1 MKTLKEFAEAKRF
14 SQVEKDFLISEAKRL
29 NIAVNVKDGCSSC
42 YRDLAVLIYNAEKFE
57 ADIKEALNNQN
68 YILKKGVDVWFG
80 GVGGVRVNSL
90 TLTESIAKKMISAG
104 LQKYFEKWI

>member
-57 ADIKEALNNQN
+57 ADIKEVLQN
-68 YILKKGVDVWFG
+68 KKYILKKDVDILF
-80 GVGGVRVNSL
+80 GGVRVNAL
-90 TLTESIAKKMISAG
+90 TLTEAIAKRMINAG
-104 LQKYFEKWI
+104 LQRYFEKWI

>member
-1 MKTLKEFAEAKRF
+1 MKTLKEFADAKRF

-57 ADIKEALNNQN
+57 ADIKEVLQSQK
-68 YILKKGVDVWFG
+68 YILKKDVDILF
-80 GVGGVRVNSL
+80 GGVRVNAL
-90 TLTESIAKKMISAG
+90 TLTEAIVKRMINAG
-104 LQKYFEKWI
+104 LQRYFEKWI

>member
-1 MKTLKEFAEAKRF
+1 MKTLKEFADAKRF

-57 ADIKEALNNQN
+57 ADIKEVLQSQK
-68 YILKKGVDVWFG
+68 YILKKDVDILF
-80 GVGGVRVNSL
+80 GGVRVNAL
-90 TLTESIAKKMISAG
+90 TLTEAIAKRMINAG
-104 LQKYFEKWI
+104 LQRYFEKWI

>member
-57 ADIKEALNNQN
+57 ADIKEALQNQK
-68 YILKKGVDVWFG
+68 YILKKDVDILFG
-80 GVGGVRVNSL
+80 GVRINTL
-90 TLTESIAKKMISAG
+90 TLTDAIAKRMINAG
-104 LQKYFEKWI
+104 LQRYFEKWI

>member
-1 MKTLKEFAEAKRF
+1 MKTLKEFADAKRF

-57 ADIKEALNNQN
+57 ADIKEVLQN
-68 YILKKGVDVWFG
+68 KKYILKKDVDILF
-80 GVGGVRVNSL
+80 GGVRVNAL
-90 TLTESIAKKMISAG
+90 TLTEAIAKRMIGAG
-104 LQKYFEKWI
+104 LQRYFEKWI

>member
-1 MKTLKEFAEAKRF
+1 MKTLKEFAGAKRF

-57 ADIKEALNNQN
+57 ADIKEALQNQK
-68 YILKKGVDVWFG
+68 YILKKNVDILF
-80 GVGGVRVNSL
+80 GGVRVNAL
-90 TLTESIAKKMISAG
+90 TLTTAIAKKMISAG